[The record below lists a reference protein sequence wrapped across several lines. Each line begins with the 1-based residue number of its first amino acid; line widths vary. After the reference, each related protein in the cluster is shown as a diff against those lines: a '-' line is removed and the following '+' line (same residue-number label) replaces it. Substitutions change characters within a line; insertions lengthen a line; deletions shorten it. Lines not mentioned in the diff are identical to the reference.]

1 MPDLLSATVLL
12 RPAGGG
18 SAADYATVET
28 ADRLLPDPQAA
39 EQAQAYFRDA
49 GFDVTAAFG
58 PTFSI
63 VASRELFERTFATR
77 LKGADREGVTTE
89 EGAFELPLPADLGE
103 AVEAVTFTPP
113 PDFGPTEYS

>member
-18 SAADYATVET
+18 SAADYATAET